1 MRKVVHGPKKEGK
14 HEGEGRREGADPEA
28 VVPKKAGRQENTASA
43 RILPV
48 VPSFLRF
55 AGRLVLPSPFRPKI
69 PRISKDAE

>member
-1 MRKVVHGPKKEGK
+1 MGPKKEG
-14 HEGEGRREGADPEA
+14 EDEGRDDLGGAPPRGA
-28 VVPKKAGRQENTASA
+28 LPKKAGHEENTASA